1 MKKIFSIIVIMI
13 FLSACSK
20 TFLDRQP
27 EDTLAPGIFFKTPA
41 DIKTG
46 VVAVYQPL
54 QSIFRVDGLPFMIE
68 QMSDD
73 GGSPYARTVWHT
85 FYKDNT
91 NSNSELWNSFYKMIV
106 NANNIIEIID
116 KYTPKNDAESR
127 EVNAYKGEASFL
139 RALAYFYLV
148 RIYGDVPMVV
158 KSFKDPLSAFGIG
171 RTPVNDIYNKVVI
184 PDLEYAFENCYK
196 KGDAEIATEG
206 ARATKGA
213 ALTILGKI
221 YLTMQNHAK
230 AAETLKKLIV
240 DKAAGDYSL
249 LADYS
254 KIWLPVN
261 KFNSESIFE
270 INYNAGAGTGS
281 YYSRNMSIA
290 VAYLY
295 GGKLGSGYF
304 VVEKNLMDE
313 FAQYGEV
320 IRYRVSVDSGLAD
333 RLIQPAPLKLS
344 PPLPEAVNFE
354 KTGTDYNYMV
364 TRYADALLMYA
375 EALMP
380 SDPTEAVKYVNQVRA
395 RVSMPP
401 IAAGDLNQTR
411 MLHERRME
419 LAGEGHRYFDL
430 VRMGK
435 AVEYISNDL
444 TSNNDY
450 EGRVFRSEPI
460 PAYQL
465 LLPIPVTEIEK
476 DQTLTQNAGY

>member
-1 MKKIFSIIVIMI
+1 MKKIFSIIIMI
-13 FLSACSK
+13 MFLFGCSK
-20 TFLDRQP
+20 SFLDRQP
-27 EDTLAPGIFFKTPA
+27 EDTLAPGVFFKTPS

-54 QSIFRVDGLPFMIE
+54 QSIFRVEGLPYMIE

-73 GGSPYARTVWHT
+73 GGSAYARTVWHT
-85 FYKDNT
+85 FYKDNS

-106 NANNIIEIID
+106 NANNIIDIID

-127 EVNAYKGEASFL
+127 EVNAYRGEASFL

-148 RIYGDVPMVV
+148 RIYGDIPMVV
-158 KSFKDPLSAFGIG
+158 NSFKDPLLAFGIG
-171 RTPVNDIYNKVVI
+171 RTPVNDIYNKVII
-184 PDLEYAFENCYK
+184 PDLEYAFANCYK
-196 KGDAEIATEG
+196 KGDAEIANEG

-213 ALTILGKI
+213 ALTILGKV
-221 YLTMQNHAK
+221 YLTMQNPDK

-249 LADYS
+249 LPDYS
-254 KIWLPVN
+254 KIWLPGN

-270 INYNAGAGTGS
+270 INYNAGAGVGS

-304 VVEKNLMDE
+304 VVQKSLMDE
-313 FAQYGEV
+313 FVQYGES
-320 IRYRVSVDSGLAD
+320 IRFRASVDSGLAD
-333 RLIQPAPLKLS
+333 NLIQPAPLKLS

-380 SDPTEAVKYVNQVRA
+380 SNPTEAVKYVNQVRA
-395 RVSMPP
+395 RANMPE
-401 IAAGDLNQTR
+401 ITAAELDIDR
-411 MLHERRME
+411 ILHERRME
-419 LAGEGHRYFDL
+419 LACEGHRYYDL
-430 VRMGK
+430 VRTGK
-435 AVEYISNDL
+435 AIEYISRDL
-444 TSNNDY
+444 MSNNDY
-450 EGRVFRSEPI
+450 EGRVFRGEPI
-460 PAYQL
+460 PQYQL
-465 LLPIPVTEIEK
+465 ILPIPVTEIEK
-476 DQTLTQNAGY
+476 DQTLTQNPGY